1 MMTGRPPGPIEIRES
16 PGRGRGAFASRVI
29 AEGEIIERA
38 PVMTFSP
45 AELELINQTRLTDYL
60 FYWPPGPDGEPEDE
74 VMVLGLIS
82 MVNHSPQPNTT
93 FVKHRD
99 QNLVELVALRRI
111 EAGEEL
117 VSRYRIEPWF
127 DVV

>member
-1 MMTGRPPGPIEIRES
+1 VS

-29 AEGEIIERA
+29 AEGETIERA

-45 AELELINQTRLTDYL
+45 AELALINQTRLSDYL
-60 FYWPPGPDGEPEDE
+60 LYWPPGPDGEPEDE
-74 VMVLGLIS
+74 VVVFGLLS
-82 MVNHSPQPNTT
+82 MVNHSQQPNAA

-111 EAGEEL
+111 EAGEEIL
-117 VSRYRIEPWF
+117 CRYRVEPWF